1 MTQILKPQNI
11 PNVTSV
17 ETVAWMSEV
26 VGVVRTLPLLS
37 NSSNVI
43 DSCWPSSTVKDSSE
57 N

>member
-17 ETVAWMSEV
+17 VTVAWMLEV

-37 NSSNVI
+37 TSSNAI
-43 DSCWPSSTVKDSSE
+43 DSSWPSSTVKDSS
-57 N
+57 

>member
-17 ETVAWMSEV
+17 ETVTWVSEV

-37 NSSNVI
+37 TNSNVI